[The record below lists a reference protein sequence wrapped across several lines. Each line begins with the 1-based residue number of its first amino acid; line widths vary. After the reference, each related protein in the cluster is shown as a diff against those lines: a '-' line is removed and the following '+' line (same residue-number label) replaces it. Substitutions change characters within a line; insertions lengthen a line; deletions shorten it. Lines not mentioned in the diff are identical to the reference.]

1 MINLLFL
8 MPRLI
13 LMAVLISVPP
23 TTTVTRLRRGVA
35 VLSAAFVV
43 MVARR
48 RLGIHRFRRRCTLQR
63 LRYALWKKT
72 SFLFFLLATLDDLV
86 EFSPVKPNT
95 STLRSIVYFNVLTF
109 RHYQQYFFANWAVH
123 GSLLQ
128 RMSYIK
134 RSSHFTD
141 AAAASH

>member
-72 SFLFFLLATLDDLV
+72 SFLFFLLATL
-86 EFSPVKPNT
+86 
-95 STLRSIVYFNVLTF
+95 R
-109 RHYQQYFFANWAVH
+109 
-123 GSLLQ
+123 
-128 RMSYIK
+128 
-134 RSSHFTD
+134 
-141 AAAASH
+141 